1 MSISQGY
8 HDIDHLNEIVF
19 KSTGDHTTN
28 NKAFVVLNFK
38 KKNSIGNIF
47 KKHRKGLLL
56 EWFGNYSAQTI
67 HNSCSF

>member
-28 NKAFVVLNFK
+28 NKAFVVLNLK
-38 KKNSIGNIF
+38 KK
-47 KKHRKGLLL
+47 KLH
-56 EWFGNYSAQTI
+56 W
-67 HNSCSF
+67 

>member
-28 NKAFVVLNFK
+28 NKAFVVLNLK
-38 KKNSIGNIF
+38 KKKTPLVIF
-47 KKHRKGLLL
+47 SRSTGKV
-56 EWFGNYSAQTI
+56 
-67 HNSCSF
+67 SC